1 MEIDHTEIDQDAPAE
16 LVEPAGEET
25 PPEEDTALAVAAG
38 GRLEIR
44 ADRDELAD
52 GFSRSGRGVGS
63 RTSMPI
69 LQGVLCEADGDR
81 LRITGSSLDVTVR
94 TTVEVSVLSEGRC
107 VVPSKLITDVLR
119 KMPEGAITISETD
132 GAVEISG
139 QGSGEDGPRFSVRVM
154 SVDDFPNLEDP
165 NLEDAVTVS
174 GKKLAAA
181 IAQVTVA
188 ASSDEARP
196 ILTGVQIESEDGGM
210 RLVATDSYRLAVRDL
225 PEVSLSGS
233 GLVPARGLS
242 ELERTVGADEVS
254 VSIDERSAVFA
265 SERGSLSLRL
275 IDGTFPNYR
284 QLLPDSHPNRLTFH
298 KDQMLEAIGRA
309 ALVAEDHIPIKL
321 KLDAKGASLSVNRQD
336 VGSESELI
344 PGTFDGEEEEIDV
357 AFNHGYVRDGVAAV
371 ETDEVTLEVVDGL
384 KPGLIKGREQDD
396 FQYLLM
402 PVRV

>member
-1 MEIDHTEIDQDAPAE
+1 MEIDQTENAPAV
-16 LVEPAGEET
+16 LAEPA
-25 PPEEDTALAVAAG
+25 PEEEPASAAPPVR
-38 GRLEIR
+38 RLEIR
-44 ADRDELAD
+44 ADRDELVD

-69 LQGVLCEADGDR
+69 LQGVLCEAAGGR
-81 LRITGSSLDVTVR
+81 LHITGSSLDVTVR
-94 TTVEVSVLSEGRC
+94 TTVEVSVHSEGRC

-119 KMPEGAITISETD
+119 KMPEGAITISEAD

-139 QGSGEDGPRFSVRVM
+139 QGSGEDGPRFNIRVM
-154 SVDDFPNLEDP
+154 SVDDFPNLEEP

-181 IAQVTVA
+181 ISQVTVA
-188 ASSDEARP
+188 ASADEARP
-196 ILTGVQIESEDGGM
+196 ILTGVQIESEGGGM

-225 PEVSLSGS
+225 PEVALTGA

-254 VSIDERSAVFA
+254 VAIDERNAVFS
-265 SERGSLSLRL
+265 SERGTLSLRL

-284 QLLPDSHPNRLTFH
+284 QLLPDSHPNRLTFE
-298 KDQMLEAIGRA
+298 KSQMLEAIGRA
-309 ALVAEDHIPIKL
+309 AIVAEDHIPIKL
-321 KLDAKGASLSVNRQD
+321 KLTAAGARLSVDRQD
-336 VGSESELI
+336 VGKESELI

-371 ETDEVTLEVVDGL
+371 ETERVSLEVVDGL
-384 KPGLIKGREQDD
+384 KPGLIRGREQDD

>member
-1 MEIDHTEIDQDAPAE
+1 MESDQTENAPAV
-16 LVEPAGEET
+16 LAEPA
-25 PPEEDTALAVAAG
+25 PEEEPAPAAPPVR
-38 GRLEIR
+38 RLEIR
-44 ADRDELAD
+44 ADRDELVD

-69 LQGVLCEADGDR
+69 LQGVLCEAAGGR
-81 LRITGSSLDVTVR
+81 LHITGSSLDVTVR
-94 TTVEVSVLSEGRC
+94 TTVEVSVHSEGRC

-119 KMPEGAITISETD
+119 KMPEGAITISEAD

-139 QGSGEDGPRFSVRVM
+139 QGSGEDGPRFNIRVM
-154 SVDDFPNLEDP
+154 SVDDFPNLEEP

-181 IAQVTVA
+181 ISQVTVA
-188 ASSDEARP
+188 ASADEARP

-225 PEVSLSGS
+225 PEVALTGA

-254 VSIDERSAVFA
+254 VAIDERNAVFS
-265 SERGSLSLRL
+265 SERGTLSLRL

-284 QLLPDSHPNRLTFH
+284 QLLPDSHPNRLTFE
-298 KDQMLEAIGRA
+298 KSQMLEAIGRA
-309 ALVAEDHIPIKL
+309 AIVAEDHIPIKL
-321 KLDAKGASLSVNRQD
+321 KLTAAGARLSVDRQD
-336 VGSESELI
+336 VGKESELI

-371 ETDEVTLEVVDGL
+371 ETERVSLEVVDGL
-384 KPGLIKGREQDD
+384 KPGLIRGREQDD

>member
-1 MEIDHTEIDQDAPAE
+1 MEIVHTETDQEAPAQ
-16 LVEPAGEET
+16 LAEPDREEG
-25 PPEEDTALAVAAG
+25 PPEEEPGPAAPAVR
-38 GRLEIR
+38 RLEIR
-44 ADRDELAD
+44 ADRDELVD

-69 LQGVLCEADGDR
+69 LQGVLCEAAAGR
-81 LRITGSSLDVTVR
+81 LHIIGSSLDVTVR
-94 TTVEVSVLSEGRC
+94 TSVEVSVQSEGRC

-119 KMPEGAITISETD
+119 KMPEGAITISEVD
-132 GAVEISG
+132 GAVQISG
-139 QGSGEDGPRFSVRVM
+139 QGSGEDGPRFSIRVM
-154 SVDDFPNLEDP
+154 SVDDFPNLEEP

-181 IAQVTVA
+181 ISQVTVA
-188 ASSDEARP
+188 ASADEARP

-225 PEVSLSGS
+225 PEVNLTGA
-233 GLVPARGLS
+233 GLVPARGLN

-254 VSIDERSAVFA
+254 VAIDERNAVFS
-265 SERGSLSLRL
+265 SERGTLSLRL

-284 QLLPDSHPNRLTFH
+284 QLLPDSHPNRLTFD
-298 KDQMLEAIGRA
+298 KSQMLEAIGRA

-321 KLDAKGASLSVNRQD
+321 KLTSAGARLTVNRQD
-336 VGSESELI
+336 VGDEEELI

-357 AFNHGYVRDGVAAV
+357 AFNHGYVRDGVSAV
-371 ETDEVTLEVVDGL
+371 ETERVSLEVVDGL
-384 KPGLIKGREQDD
+384 KPGLIRGREQDD